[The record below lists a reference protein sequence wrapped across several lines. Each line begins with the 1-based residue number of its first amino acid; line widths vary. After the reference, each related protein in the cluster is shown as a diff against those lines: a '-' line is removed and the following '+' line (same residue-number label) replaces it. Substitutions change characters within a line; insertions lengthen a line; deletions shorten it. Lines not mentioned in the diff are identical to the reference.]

1 MLSELRYRL
10 RALFR
15 RNEMERDLA
24 DELQFH
30 LDRLTPQARSDFGG
44 VEQVKEACRDE
55 RGTGLVDRTGQDLRY
70 AWRMFRKH
78 PGFTIAVV
86 GTLGLGIGG
95 ATTMF
100 GVVDGVLLKP
110 LPYRDADRIVQIGR
124 VFGGVRVS
132 ATSAV
137 DYEAL
142 GSRAHSL
149 SQIAVARTETI
160 DVTGGPA
167 PEQLRAAVVSAS
179 YFDVLGVA
187 AAAGQVFAPADDRSG
202 ARPVVVISDAVWRR
216 RLGAT
221 ANAVGQ
227 TLLLN
232 GQPHLVV
239 AVMPPRFRGPEA
251 MSHDDV
257 DLWLPLGRLNLSA
270 DPDDAGLGTIAR
282 IGNGIEPALALRE
295 IESVGAA
302 LTEGAS
308 GTSAAA
314 SRFWT
319 APLRAGTVG
328 DAGSGL
334 WMLFGAVSLLL
345 VIACTNVANLFLV
358 RATERRQEIAV
369 RAALGAGK
377 SRIARQLVTETLCFS
392 LAGGAVGAALA
403 YGGIALVRVWAP
415 IDLPRIDELSV
426 DPRVLLFAFVVASLA
441 GLAFGI
447 VPALGARRSDFS
459 SLRSASITT
468 TAGRSPLRQ
477 RGWLV
482 VLQTALAA
490 MLVAGA
496 TLLANSV
503 LRLANVPPGFDPSNV
518 VWVDVSLPERAYSSP
533 AARML
538 YFDTLLERLGARSGT
553 ESVSLIQGRPLGGGN
568 SVTTVAPEGQL
579 PAEGQQP
586 PRVPAHVVAPG
597 YFSVL
602 RIPFIDGRDFN
613 AADRSTS
620 SRVAIVSRAFADRFW
635 PGERAIGRR
644 LWVGRIVADAPPV
657 EIVGVVEDVR
667 QYMLDEAPVPMLY
680 RAFTQ
685 IPRGNATV
693 VVRHDG
699 SSPTGA
705 IDQIRGAAW
714 SLDAALPLERA
725 GTMEAAVSRSIRE
738 PKFRAMALSAFGV
751 IACAIAAVGL
761 YGALAWLV
769 RARSRELGIRIALG
783 ADARG
788 LRSIVLRQ
796 GLLLAG
802 AGVGLGLAG
811 AAAVAGLMESL
822 VFGISPLDGPTYVVA
837 ATVMLLVALSASW
850 LPARRAARLNPI
862 AILRE

>member
-15 RNEMERDLA
+15 RKEMERDLA

-30 LDRLTPQARSDFGG
+30 LDRLPSQARAEFGG

-55 RGTGLVDRTGQDLRY
+55 RGTGPIDRFSQDLRY
-70 AWRMFRKH
+70 AWRMFLKY
-78 PGFTIAVV
+78 PGFTVAIV

-124 VFGGVRVS
+124 TFGGVRVS

-142 GSRAHSL
+142 ASRVRSL
-149 SQIAVARTETI
+149 SHTAVARTETV
-160 DVTGGPA
+160 DVTGGSA
-167 PEQLRAAVVSAS
+167 PEQLQAAVVSAS
-179 YFDVLGVA
+179 YFEVLGVTP
-187 AAAGQVFAPADDRSG
+187 AAGQLFSSADDRSG
-202 ARPVVVISDAVWRR
+202 ARSAVVISDSLWRR

-221 ANAVGQ
+221 VNAVGQ

-232 GQPHLVV
+232 AQPHVVV
-239 AVMPPRFRGPEA
+239 AVMPRRFRGPEA
-251 MSHDDV
+251 MGHDDV
-257 DLWLPLGRLNLSA
+257 NLWLPLGRLKLSA
-270 DPDDAGLGTIAR
+270 DPDDAGLGTIGM
-282 IGNGIEPALALRE
+282 IGKGVEQATAVRE

-302 LTEGAS
+302 LAEGGRDS
-308 GTSAAA
+308 SAA

-319 APLRAGTVG
+319 EPLRARTVG
-328 DAGSGL
+328 DAGMGL

-369 RAALGAGK
+369 RAALGAGR

-392 LAGGAVGAALA
+392 LAGGAVGAAIS
-403 YGGIALVRVWAP
+403 YVGIALVRAWAP

-426 DPRVLLFAFVVASLA
+426 DLRVLLFAFLVASAA

-447 VPALGARRSDFS
+447 VPALEARRSDFS
-459 SLRSASITT
+459 SILRSAPA
-468 TAGRSPLRQ
+468 TAGRAHLRQ
-477 RGWLV
+477 RGLLV
-482 VLQTALAA
+482 VLQTALAV
-490 MLVAGA
+490 MLVVGA
-496 TLLANSV
+496 ALLANSV
-503 LRLANVPPGFDPSNV
+503 LRLANVRPGFDPSNV
-518 VWVDVSLPERAYSSP
+518 VWVDVSLPERAYAGP
-533 AARML
+533 AAKVL
-538 YFDTLLERLGARSGT
+538 YFDALLARLGASSGT
-553 ESVSLIQGRPLGGGN
+553 GSVSLVQGRPLGGGN

-579 PAEGQQP
+579 PAQGQQS

-597 YFSVL
+597 YFSAL
-602 RIPFIDGRDFN
+602 RIPLIDGRDFN

-635 PGERAIGRR
+635 PGERAVGRR
-644 LWVGRIVADAPPV
+644 LWVGRIAADVPV
-657 EIVGVVEDVR
+657 VEVVGVVEDVR
-667 QYMLDEAPVPMLY
+667 QYRLDEAPVPMLY
-680 RAFTQ
+680 RAFSQ
-685 IPRGNATV
+685 LPRGNATV
-693 VVRHDG
+693 VLRHDG
-699 SSPTGA
+699 RFPAGV
-705 IDQIRGAAW
+705 IDQIRAAAW
-714 SLDAALPLERA
+714 SLDSALPLEHA

-738 PKFRAMALSAFGV
+738 PRFRAMALSAFGV
-751 IACAIAAVGL
+751 IACVIAAVGL
-761 YGALAWLV
+761 YGALTWLV

-783 ADARG
+783 ADARE
-788 LRSIVLRQ
+788 LRSIVLRR

-811 AAAVAGLMESL
+811 AAALAGLMESL
-822 VFGISPLDGPTYVVA
+822 VFGVSPIDGPTYAVA
-837 ATVMLLVALSASW
+837 AAVMLFVAFCASW
-850 LPARRAARLNPI
+850 FPAKRAARLSPL